1 VSMRLL
7 FRVRE
12 REILRLLRVTSIRT
26 RQLQWTRNVLTG
38 SREYHAS
45 WPVLS
50 QAACMRLLVQ
60 YYYSSG
66 YCYSDRAPV
75 REREHAQ
82 AVVICLPRLRAGNSG
97 PAQPGTDV
105 ITTCLV

>member
-1 VSMRLL
+1 MRLL

-50 QAACMRLLVQ
+50 QAACMRLLQ
-60 YYYSSG
+60 SRCYYSYYYQGPVASKLRSL
-66 YCYSDRAPV
+66 CKRSPV
-75 REREHAQ
+75 RSRRHE
-82 AVVICLPRLRAGNSG
+82 CFTS
-97 PAQPGTDV
+97 
-105 ITTCLV
+105 